1 MFLNTSTGFG
11 ACCLFFYNSK
21 CFSLRGGDENRGLCV
36 EKYSFASDNI
46 GDYDRLILK
55 TVASNMVNLRLRN

>member
-1 MFLNTSTGFG
+1 M
-11 ACCLFFYNSK
+11 
-21 CFSLRGGDENRGLCV
+21 FSLRGGDENRGLCV

-55 TVASNMVNLRLRN
+55 TVASNMVNLRLRNSKSTVSNNSIIEDGVL